1 MKNIH
6 SDQWRIIDTGLRSAT
21 ENIALNKTLL
31 QAHGQGD
38 IPNTLRFLQ
47 FKPSALVG
55 FHQNIYNELRLDYCD
70 DQGIDIQRR
79 ITGGGAIYFD
89 EAQLGWEL
97 YVNKHFFGSADMQI
111 IAKSI
116 CESAARA
123 ISSLGV
129 EAKFRPR
136 NDIEVQGRKVSGTG
150 GVFDG
155 DSILYQGT
163 LLLQFDVEKMM
174 RVLKIPAE
182 KLSDKA
188 IKSAQD
194 RVANLRDLLGVTPS
208 LDDVKQRFVAEFAQ
222 TFSINFQTHA
232 DLMPVEQAIFD
243 EAVVTVASKGWVYGT
258 SDPSVLND
266 TVYGVYKSTGG
277 LLQAGVKL
285 GNNGQRIK
293 QVMITGDF
301 FVYPKRIIT
310 DLEAALKDTKVDEL
324 ANNVASFFTDYTAH
338 NSVDMLMLTHHD
350 FERVILNAIG
360 HLNVAHQ

>member
-1 MKNIH
+1 MTDKQTNH
-6 SDQWRIIDTGLRSAT
+6 WRVIDTGLRSAT

-31 QAHGQGD
+31 QAHRLGR

-55 FHQNIYNELRLDYCD
+55 FHQNIYKELRIAYCEE
-70 DQGIDIQRR
+70 QGIDIQRR

-89 EAQLGWEL
+89 ETQLGWEL
-97 YVNKHFFGSADMQI
+97 YVNKHFFDSADMQL
-111 IAKSI
+111 IAKNI

-123 ISSLGV
+123 ISGLGV
-129 EAKFRPR
+129 DAKFRPR
-136 NDIEVQGRKVSGTG
+136 NDIEVHGRKISGTG

-194 RVANLRDLLGVTPS
+194 RVANLHDLLGATPD
-208 LDDVKQRFVAEFAQ
+208 LNDVKARFVAEFGK
-222 TFSINFQTHA
+222 TFSLEFQVH
-232 DLMPVEQAIFD
+232 EQLTPIEQSLFD
-243 EAVVTVASKGWVYGT
+243 DEVLAVAEDAWVYGN
-258 SDPSVLND
+258 SVPLEQED
-266 TVYGVYKSTGG
+266 TFYGVYKSPGG

-285 GNNGQRIK
+285 DDSGGRIK
-293 QVMITGDF
+293 QLMLTGDF
-301 FVYPKRIIT
+301 FVYPKRLIA
-310 DLEAALKDTKVDEL
+310 DLEAALKDTKVQDL
-324 ANNVASFFTDYTAH
+324 AANIDLFFNEYTAD
-338 NSVDMLMLTHHD
+338 NPVDMLMLTRGD
-350 FERVILNAIG
+350 FVQVIHCALDK
-360 HLNVAHQ
+360 